1 MMDASLP
8 ADQSGLSDLSAASI
22 SSIDPYLGP
31 TSPILDQRPPS
42 PTISAQQTTFQLDP
56 ATRMP
61 STFPAAFTPSPA
73 PSRTKTPLS
82 SAPAWTPSPDAS
94 GSRSSTRN
102 PSSHR
107 ASPRNVANESVGSSL
122 GIFDYSNTS
131 FSESFLRQAGAHMLA
146 GLDETEQQAP
156 ASTSPRYRTSSSP
169 TVTVRPVRVEADP
182 TTPFTGKSLRTRM
195 AEAGMMD
202 SPASSDGSSSVGFSP
217 SVSARVVA
225 ESRMEQFSKEGG
237 DGWEQEEEREKEGA
251 WPDSLK
257 VEGQVMVGSSSRS
270 NPDRSV
276 DVESQCPQEGP
287 WGGESARDQLGEE
300 EREGWQE
307 GLSMVLEE
315 SYVEDASQLP
325 SSPLLQPNISQASVR
340 SVDRASPSVTRSRA
354 IALRD
359 VPSTPSSPAS
369 EQDRSSPASYI
380 APSQRETGPEP
391 PSPAP
396 HETPSRPIKGQNSAS
411 ASPSSFSSPQ
421 TKPSTPTTPQ
431 SLPRT
436 TPPPRS
442 FARLRMVTPARSSPL
457 SRMVN
462 FMPSSAGSTSNWH
475 SPANQRSG
483 GSPEKG
489 VDYPTEGEKSMT
501 SSQQAGL
508 WKGADTSENLHD
520 EVAVQE
526 ASMDD
531 EAKQPKAIPQ
541 TPRDSKPTDQAA
553 APGTPSKF
561 WSPATSASF
570 ATPASCHSLV
580 GASAPVTPAET
591 FASPASAAFGTPQP
605 VPSPTP
611 AATQAEAK
619 RETEQPQQDINQL
632 QTYGEEEPLSS
643 SSCGSSTSSSS
654 HKQQGDL
661 STASAASRQASPSPS
676 TNRESRPDFAL
687 ASQHDSPS
695 AARFSRLQ
703 LYRLPNHSSLTIPAA
718 LASAPELATVASAFD
733 SFTNLAETR
742 VSRLLTQLSASTARV
757 AELEEALESHE
768 HHTEEVDQ
776 LRLTLSGLSAQ
787 YEELVE
793 EADRKDREMVELVRK
808 LEDQLKLRTDGGRVE
823 ELERQLEEE
832 KRSREVERRDYAVR
846 ILGVLSGQTAS
857 ATAQNDVMETEAG
870 RKEVERAV
878 EQAKEQVRLT
888 LEKDFEIRRTME
900 QRELQKRISELELQL
915 APKTDA
921 KREKE
926 ELQAQVEQLTSDLD
940 RRFEQLSDLQ
950 EELDEAT
957 RLKEEAIER
966 AQLLEEELA
975 VANNR
980 SHSSGQEEKEE
991 LEAELNTLRET
1002 LEEQEEKILHLEETL
1017 ALTSNRV
1024 SALIVEVETLTNQ
1037 HLETQNS
1044 LSTSQAR
1051 VAELESHILRLK
1063 SQLRTPS
1070 TPQTPQVKPA
1080 NESGTSVTPAADR
1093 VKRLE
1098 HQLADSNLEVLKLTR
1113 ANDALQED
1121 NINFSIALS
1130 AKQLELGMVKRN
1142 ARFALKNAQAQ
1153 AQGNVSMGLP
1163 VSKAQPVVK
1172 EGKEEKREIDFPIA
1186 PKGEIE
1192 EKRGDD
1198 KENQQ
1203 PQQNA
1208 QLREVNSA
1216 RQHARQLLA
1225 ARRANGAV
1233 TAGDGGQERR
1243 QRLALAA

>member
-42 PTISAQQTTFQLDP
+42 PTISLQQTTFQLDP

-61 STFPAAFTPSPA
+61 STLPAAFTPSPA
-73 PSRTKTPLS
+73 PSCTKAPLS

-94 GSRSSTRN
+94 GSRSSTPI

-122 GIFDYSNTS
+122 GTFDYSNTS

-182 TTPFTGKSLRTRM
+182 RTPFTGKSLRTRM

-202 SPASSDGSSSVGFSP
+202 SPTSSDRSSSVGFSP
-217 SVSARVVA
+217 SVSARMVA
-225 ESRMEQFSKEGG
+225 ESRMEPFSKEGG
-237 DGWEQEEEREKEGA
+237 DGWEQEEEREKKGA
-251 WPDSLK
+251 SPDSPK
-257 VEGQVMVGSSSRS
+257 VEGQVMVGSSSRP

-276 DVESQCPQEGP
+276 DVESQCRQGGP
-287 WGGESARDQLGEE
+287 WGGERARDQLEEE
-300 EREGWQE
+300 EREEWQE

-325 SSPLLQPNISQASVR
+325 SSPLLQPDISQASVR
-340 SVDRASPSVTRSRA
+340 SVERASPSVTRSQA
-354 IALRD
+354 IASRD

-380 APSQRETGPEP
+380 APSQRETDPEP

-396 HETPSRPIKGQNSAS
+396 HEASSRPIKGQNSAS

-436 TPPPRS
+436 THTPRF

-457 SRMVN
+457 SRIVN
-462 FMPSSAGSTSNWH
+462 FTPSSAGSTSNWH
-475 SPANQRSG
+475 SPASQRSG

-508 WKGADTSENLHD
+508 WKEADTSENLHD

-531 EAKQPKAIPQ
+531 EGKQPKAIPQ

-570 ATPASCHSLV
+570 ATPASYHSLV

-591 FASPASAAFGTPQP
+591 FESAAFGTPQP

-611 AATQAEAK
+611 AATSAEAK

-632 QTYGEEEPLSS
+632 QTHEEEEEPLS

-661 STASAASRQASPSPS
+661 STASAASRPASPSPS
-676 TNRESRPDFAL
+676 TNKESRPDFAL
-687 ASQHDSPS
+687 ASQHNSPS

-703 LYRLPNHSSLTIPAA
+703 LSRLPNHSSLTIPAA

-757 AELEEALESHE
+757 AELEEAFESHE
-768 HHTEEVDQ
+768 HHTAEVDQ

-808 LEDQLKLRTDGGRVE
+808 LKDQFKLRTDGGRVE

-832 KRSREVERRDYAVR
+832 RRLREVERRDYAVR
-846 ILGVLSGQTAS
+846 IQGVLSGQTAS

-888 LEKDFEIRRTME
+888 LEKDFEIRRAME

-966 AQLLEEELA
+966 AQLLEEKLA

-1024 SALIVEVETLTNQ
+1024 SALIVEVETLTDQ

-1080 NESGTSVTPAADR
+1080 NEPGTSVTPAADR

-1098 HQLADSNLEVLKLTR
+1098 HQLADSNLEILKLTR

-1153 AQGNVSMGLP
+1153 AQGNVSMSLP
-1163 VSKAQPVVK
+1163 VSKAQPAVK
-1172 EGKEEKREIDFPIA
+1172 ERKEEKREIDFPIA